1 MEDFCGCFAG
11 PLQFSLSTV
20 KQTKLFHSISEMFFI
35 FLRRKTLWE
44 KLFSSNVC
52 KAGLS
57 KLEEKAGIL
66 ARNSHTSLASDW
78 TYHFSHMWKN
88 IVRDSDWMYHYFFFT
103 CENHS
108 SLLWLAKN
116 SFAYQNLQHNFLV
129 SISQYVY
136 NKFLYWH
143 QSPSLPYR
151 SPILLSK
158 TLFWANS
165 VL

>member
-78 TYHFSHMWKN
+78 TYHFSLMWKN
-88 IVRDSDWMYHYFFFT
+88 IVRDFDWTYHFF
-103 CENHS
+103 HVWKP
-108 SLLWLAKN
+108 SLIWLARTHLWIKIYNTTFWWVFLSMYIIN
-116 SFAYQNLQHNFLV
+116 SYTGTNLLV
-129 SISQYVY
+129 SHTD
-136 NKFLYWH
+136 H
-143 QSPSLPYR
+143 QFS
-151 SPILLSK
+151 
-158 TLFWANS
+158 
-165 VL
+165 